1 MEDERD
7 IERQEA
13 KSQGELNG
21 IEAQTE
27 VVEAG
32 PEFWKKFLS
41 WCLREGEGSEKEL
54 GILKVAAQIPA
65 KLPSDKQSVI
75 LIDFYKRMRGS
86 GCPYKIRASRSRV

>member
-1 MEDERD
+1 M
-7 IERQEA
+7 
-13 KSQGELNG
+13 SQGELNG

-54 GILKVAAQIPA
+54 GILKVAGADSCQAP
-65 KLPSDKQSVI
+65 Q
-75 LIDFYKRMRGS
+75 
-86 GCPYKIRASRSRV
+86 